1 MTTSTTTPTTTI
13 SPCGY
18 PPALLNGEI
27 VRITSSTA
35 EYGCLAG
42 FVMSG
47 PKTIICSGTNWATD
61 LPSCAVIDQSPEVY
75 VFADWWQYFLAALL
89 SFIAL
94 LLLAFLIWCCCC
106 NSAKV
111 FPVGSSSGG
120 CCSSCRKSGGRSTA
134 HDDIHDSQRYYHSRT
149 GLIDMEDGIY
159 LVPMRQ
165 TSSKKPPSNGHAP
178 VHPDSPHPTPRSDGQ
193 IRFMQVVQE
202 VVDEDKNRKKAK
214 PINQWMPHSHPVRNI
229 NTSTK

>member
-1 MTTSTTTPTTTI
+1 MATTPTTTPTTTI

-35 EYGCLAG
+35 EYGCLTG

-47 PKTIICSGTNWATD
+47 SKVILCSGSGGTWATD

-106 NSAKV
+106 
-111 FPVGSSSGG
+111 
-120 CCSSCRKSGGRSTA
+120 
-134 HDDIHDSQRYYHSRT
+134 
-149 GLIDMEDGIY
+149 
-159 LVPMRQ
+159 
-165 TSSKKPPSNGHAP
+165 
-178 VHPDSPHPTPRSDGQ
+178 PHPTPRSEGQ

-214 PINQWMPHSHPVRNI
+214 PVNQWMPHSHPVRNI